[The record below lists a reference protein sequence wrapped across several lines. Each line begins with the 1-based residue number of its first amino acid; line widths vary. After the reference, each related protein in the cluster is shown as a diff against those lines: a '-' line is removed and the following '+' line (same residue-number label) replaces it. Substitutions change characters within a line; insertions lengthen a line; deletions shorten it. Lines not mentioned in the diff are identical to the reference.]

1 MRRAMRGVRP
11 VLIPVAVLLLA
22 LAPQMVALA
31 RGDSSGAAH
40 TASTSPTRHITIIG
54 ASVSDGFGVRLRT
67 TQPDGTRSVIGVNL
81 ATLLD
86 AAVIEPQAVKVT
98 THATSRFFL
107 SPDAVAKASI
117 EQAVADRPSL
127 VLAIDWLFWN
137 SYGGSRADGKPIRK
151 CDDRAERLER
161 ALILLQPL
169 VDTGVLVVLGDLP
182 DMHDPIEGGM
192 LTESMVPDEAC
203 LKRLNE
209 RIHAWAATRPN
220 VALLDL
226 ADVVRRTLSGQ
237 PIRACNRDWCQADLG
252 PLLQKDQLHPTLN
265 GSLAVLAS
273 ALQAA
278 DGKTEG
284 KVSKAFDLDPAKVR
298 ARLTLMAAQRK
309 AADAT
314 GSSAAPPAPPAAG
327 GSSSPSA
334 P

>member
-1 MRRAMRGVRP
+1 MRRVMRGVRST
-11 VLIPVAVLLLA
+11 LIATAVLLV
-22 LAPQMVALA
+22 LAPQMGALA
-31 RGDSSGAAH
+31 RSDSSGGAD
-40 TASTSPTRHITIIG
+40 TTPTCPTRRITIIG

-67 TQPDGTRSVIGVNL
+67 TQPDGTRPVIGVDV
-81 ATLLD
+81 ATLLR
-86 AAVIEPQAVKVT
+86 AAASEPQTVT

-107 SPDAVAKASI
+107 SPDAVAKTSV
-117 EQAVADRPSL
+117 EQAVADHPSL
-127 VLAIDWLFWN
+127 VLAIDWLFWS
-137 SYGGSRADGKPIRK
+137 SYGRSRADGKPIRQ
-151 CDDRAERLER
+151 CDDRCERLDR
-161 ALILLQPL
+161 ALTLLQPL
-169 VDTGVLVVLGDLP
+169 VDTGVPVVLGDLP
-182 DMHDPIEGGM
+182 DMHEAIEGGM

-284 KVSKAFDLDPAKVR
+284 KVSKVFDLDPAKVR

-309 AADAT
+309 AADTT